1 MSKSSINARDLT
13 SGLGTKKTRRIASG
27 FKQMR
32 LFIICFSLF
41 SALLMN
47 LFAKPLLRFF
57 VDSTMNSYSEIIQEG
72 CAYLKT
78 IGLGLFLFGLIS
90 ITNGTLRGSGNVL
103 ITAVGAIASLGIR
116 LIVGLILKKLGYGP
130 ASIWIAIPIGWLAGL
145 TITSIK
151 VYRLFKNSLRSSPSH

>member
-32 LFIICFSLF
+32 SFIICFSLF

-78 IGLGLFLFGLIS
+78 I
-90 ITNGTLRGSGNVL
+90 
-103 ITAVGAIASLGIR
+103 R
-116 LIVGLILKKLGYGP
+116 LIVGLILKKPGYGP

-151 VYRLFKNSLRSSPSH
+151 IYRLFKNSLRSSPSH